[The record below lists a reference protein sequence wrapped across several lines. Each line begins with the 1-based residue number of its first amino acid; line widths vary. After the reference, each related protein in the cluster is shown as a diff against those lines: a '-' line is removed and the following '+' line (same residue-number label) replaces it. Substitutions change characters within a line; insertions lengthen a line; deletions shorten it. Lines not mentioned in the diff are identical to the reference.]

1 MDEKEEL
8 QQKINS
14 LKHDIKIIVLE
25 EILEEE
31 LKKKETLNK
40 TKRIIPGQNKTKNS
54 NPMNQTAY
62 ARTQNTPSLTPS
74 KK

>member
-40 TKRIIPGQNKTKNS
+40 TKRIIPG
-54 NPMNQTAY
+54 
-62 ARTQNTPSLTPS
+62 
-74 KK
+74 